1 MFLGISTVLPT
12 SLPKYQL
19 IYFLKITNILWNLHL
34 VSVRISNN
42 RMSPQQHKTE
52 HATVTVF
59 LSPLHVHSV
68 IARDFRHN
76 IAPCWLIRWKIL
88 QDVLLV
94 ATVDWFQMYNFDNL
108 NKTYDLLF
116 QKLWLFCLSKDYV
129 ESHLLKYIHFCH

>member
-1 MFLGISTVLPT
+1 
-12 SLPKYQL
+12 
-19 IYFLKITNILWNLHL
+19 
-34 VSVRISNN
+34 
-42 RMSPQQHKTE
+42 MSPQQHKTE

-116 QKLWLFCLSKDYV
+116 HKSWFFCLSKDYV
-129 ESHLLKYIHFCH
+129 ESYLLKYIHFCHSFPNQTLNEKEKKNIRQMASSLKKQKQKTK